1 MPYPQLDRHQLRVK
15 PLRERHNKVD
25 IARDHVSADA
35 APANRSAF
43 ENEVFRDTVERVRQA
58 RANGRPVIVA
68 FGAHTIKNGL
78 GPVLIRLM
86 EEGWVTH
93 LATNGAGIIHD
104 WEFAYLGQ
112 SSEDVRANVDAGQF
126 GIWQESGYY
135 INLAIVVGAY
145 RGMGYGEAVGA
156 MIQEESLTIPTREEL
171 QDVIKENLTSDPARS
186 ASAADLLQT
195 IATFDLAPGKMPIPH
210 PCKQYSVQGNA
221 YRLGIPFTGHPM
233 IGHDIIYN
241 HPMNCGAA
249 IGRTAERDFL
259 SFAHQVRQLDGGVYL
274 SIGSAVMSP
283 MIFEKSLSMSQ
294 NLEMQE
300 GRHIDQHYMLI
311 VDLAESTWDWSRDG
325 EPPMDNPA
333 YYLRYCK
340 TFNRMGGTMHYMCAD
355 NREFLTALREALEE
369 DTCIPSA
376 PAAEPARQAC
386 ANENPVEHLIERH
399 PSLAVCREH
408 LTNAI
413 DAIEN
418 SFRQGGKL
426 LLCGNG
432 GSQTDCEH
440 IAGELLKSFRRKRP
454 VTADWAGE
462 LPEDL
467 RVQLE
472 GGLPALVLQTGGAF
486 ASAFANDVNADAV
499 YAQQVHVLGGPKD
512 ILLAI
517 STSGNSANV
526 LAAART
532 ARAKGL
538 TVIGL
543 TGRDGGA
550 LAQLADL
557 CLCAPADE
565 TYQVQELHLPLYHTL
580 CLALEDR
587 FFPPEQ

>member
-195 IATFDLAPGKMPIPH
+195 IATFDLAAGKMPIPH
-210 PCKQYSVQGNA
+210 PCKPYSVQGNA

-233 IGHDIIYN
+233 IGHDIK
-241 HPMNCGAA
+241 
-249 IGRTAERDFL
+249 AE
-259 SFAHQVRQLDGGVYL
+259 
-274 SIGSAVMSP
+274 GSRLNM
-283 MIFEKSLSMSQ
+283 
-294 NLEMQE
+294 
-300 GRHIDQHYMLI
+300 
-311 VDLAESTWDWSRDG
+311 
-325 EPPMDNPA
+325 
-333 YYLRYCK
+333 
-340 TFNRMGGTMHYMCAD
+340 
-355 NREFLTALREALEE
+355 
-369 DTCIPSA
+369 
-376 PAAEPARQAC
+376 
-386 ANENPVEHLIERH
+386 
-399 PSLAVCREH
+399 
-408 LTNAI
+408 
-413 DAIEN
+413 
-418 SFRQGGKL
+418 
-426 LLCGNG
+426 
-432 GSQTDCEH
+432 
-440 IAGELLKSFRRKRP
+440 
-454 VTADWAGE
+454 
-462 LPEDL
+462 
-467 RVQLE
+467 
-472 GGLPALVLQTGGAF
+472 
-486 ASAFANDVNADAV
+486 
-499 YAQQVHVLGGPKD
+499 
-512 ILLAI
+512 
-517 STSGNSANV
+517 
-526 LAAART
+526 
-532 ARAKGL
+532 
-538 TVIGL
+538 
-543 TGRDGGA
+543 
-550 LAQLADL
+550 
-557 CLCAPADE
+557 
-565 TYQVQELHLPLYHTL
+565 
-580 CLALEDR
+580 
-587 FFPPEQ
+587 